1 MKNDYPALS
10 YGSLQAGTTFLH
22 PPDLPELVHL
32 DSPATDVMTDFRFVH
47 PVTVEPDTPID
58 KALEKMKL
66 AGVRLLLV
74 TDDERNIIGIVTSKI
89 ILGEVPIKIVREK
102 RLPRASVTV
111 AMVMVPQ
118 PEVPLLD
125 MRNVRNAQVGH
136 IVKTLQQLDRK
147 HVLVA
152 EIDPKSKHQV
162 ICGLFSTSQIGR
174 QLGVTVVPE
183 TAAAQT
189 LAEIQQQLGG
199 G

>member
-1 MKNDYPALS
+1 MKNDYPSLS
-10 YGSLQAGTTFLH
+10 YVPLQTGTTFRH

-32 DSPATDVMTDFRFVH
+32 DSPATDVMTDFRFVRA
-47 PVTVEPDTPID
+47 VTVRPEISID
-58 KALEKMKL
+58 KALEKMKS

-74 TDDERNIIGIVTSKI
+74 TDDERKIIGIVTSKI
-89 ILGEVPIKIVREK
+89 LLGEAPIKIVREK
-102 RLPRASVTV
+102 RVPRAAVTV
-111 AMVMVPQ
+111 AMVMLPQ
-118 PEVPLLD
+118 AEVPVLD
-125 MRNVRNAQVGH
+125 MISVRNAQVGH

-147 HVLVA
+147 HILVV
-152 EIDPKSKHQV
+152 ETDPKTKQQA

-174 QLGVTVVPE
+174 QLGVTVIPE